1 MRKFLVVLVVL
12 LTSFSLIAVTYDIGG
27 GQTLVLNDDGTYE
40 IVAAESDTSEIVG
53 KQYKLEIE
61 RTIDPLIDL
70 AIMEDP
76 SIAALG
82 RDFIYSLLEGMI
94 ESEIPEVSFV
104 FLSQEKVLVTIEGE
118 EPVEAEYR
126 VAPDKSLFITAW
138 DGTEEGLGTF
148 SDDYGE
154 IMISADGIPVYLV
167 RQNS

>member
-1 MRKFLVVLVVL
+1 MRKFLVVLVIL
-12 LTSFSLIAVTYDIGG
+12 LSSFSLIAVTYDIGG

-40 IVAAESDTSEIVG
+40 IITVESDTSEIVG

-70 AIMEDP
+70 AMMEDP
-76 SIAALG
+76 SMAALG
-82 RDFIYSLLEGMI
+82 RDFIYSMLAGMI

-104 FLSQEKVLVTIEGE
+104 FLSQEKVLLTVAGE

-126 VAPDKSLFITAW
+126 VAPDKSLFITTW
-138 DGTEEGLGTF
+138 DGTEESLGTF
-148 SDDYGE
+148 SDDYRE

-167 RQNS
+167 RQE